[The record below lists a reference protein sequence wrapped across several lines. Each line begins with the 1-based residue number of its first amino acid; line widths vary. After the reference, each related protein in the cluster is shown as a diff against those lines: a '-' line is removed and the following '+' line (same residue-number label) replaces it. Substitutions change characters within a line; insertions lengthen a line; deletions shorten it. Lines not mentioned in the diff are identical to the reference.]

1 MNNELDKARKTASA
15 CSKSMFVVTPLPL
28 TPSPLMGEG
37 VRGCVLRL
45 IGYYVNFKCA
55 KSYPFRTRTAK
66 QGDFFFANYLTV
78 TGDLRKAPVF
88 IVGSDNDA
96 EDIKGDYVLV
106 QGEFGAVFYMVD
118 YCFKTGRI
126 PVYAATKRVV
136 QEHKNGDKI
145 TSKRVFE
152 HTCFRRYQRFK

>member
-1 MNNELDKARKTASA
+1 M
-15 CSKSMFVVTPLPL
+15 
-28 TPSPLMGEG
+28 
-37 VRGCVLRL
+37 
-45 IGYYVNFKCA
+45 
-55 KSYPFRTRTAK
+55 
-66 QGDFFFANYLTV
+66 
-78 TGDLRKAPVF
+78 
-88 IVGSDNDA
+88 
-96 EDIKGDYVLV
+96 